1 MLRPRVSLQ
10 VARIP
15 FTCCGSFVH
24 KVALSWH
31 AHRNSH
37 LPFTKDEAKEF
48 VHEVDERFHVVSP
61 LQSVSG
67 AAVEA
72 VETAVEA
79 VVDAHIVPA
88 LIDIEERK
96 LKLIDRK
103 NSVAVTAVV
112 NCEELESPEIDSDA
126 DADTNISEDELPEDI
141 LETYMESN

>member
-1 MLRPRVSLQ
+1 
-10 VARIP
+10 
-15 FTCCGSFVH
+15 
-24 KVALSWH
+24 
-31 AHRNSH
+31 
-37 LPFTKDEAKEF
+37 
-48 VHEVDERFHVVSP
+48 VSP

-103 NSVAVTAVV
+103 NS
-112 NCEELESPEIDSDA
+112 
-126 DADTNISEDELPEDI
+126 
-141 LETYMESN
+141 